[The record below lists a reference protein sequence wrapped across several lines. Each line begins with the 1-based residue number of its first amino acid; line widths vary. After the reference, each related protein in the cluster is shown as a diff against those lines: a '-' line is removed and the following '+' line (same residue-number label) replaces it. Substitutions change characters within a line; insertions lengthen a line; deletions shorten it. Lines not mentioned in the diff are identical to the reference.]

1 MPESYKP
8 IFPGNA
14 VQHIHSYGLPNP
26 DFTTNSR
33 VSGDPRDR
41 NHQALVSIP
50 GWFAVRKVG
59 YSLITGAGATSF
71 DITVPSP
78 DTRPSDKPRADILG
92 LHIPTGAALFRLGF
106 RVCRRDRQPGA
117 YTSGPSIDDSPS
129 ALSGITG
136 TNTDM
141 LVLANAA
148 IAALATG
155 TITATTARTSSNTGS
170 STDPALRVVTGGQ
183 LSVGEQRFQAAFGA
197 PVVLTSDLTLRLF
210 SVAAAGNAAGSAM
223 GSNVT
228 GGCYVISEVDY
239 LVPEPIA
246 GLDCVHLPGA
256 RYAGF
261 GS

>member
-26 DFTTNSR
+26 DFITNNR
-33 VSGDPRDR
+33 ASGDPRDR

-50 GWFAVRKVG
+50 GWYAVRKVG

-71 DITVPSP
+71 GITVPSP
-78 DTRPSDKPRADILG
+78 DTRQSDKPRADING

-106 RVCRRDRQPGA
+106 RVLDRNRQPGA
-117 YTSGPSIDDSPS
+117 NTSGPSISDNAPVV
-129 ALSGITG
+129 SGLTG
-136 TNTDM
+136 TNGDM
-141 LVLANAA
+141 LVLAHAP
-148 IAALATG
+148 IAALAVG

-170 STDPALRVVTGGQ
+170 STDPAVRVVTGGQ
-183 LSVGEQRFQAAFGA
+183 VSVGTQSFQAAFGS
-197 PVVLTSDLTLRLF
+197 PVILTADLTLSLY
-210 SVAAAGNAAGSAM
+210 SVAAAGNAAGSAI
-223 GSNVT
+223 GSNLSS
-228 GGCYVISEVDY
+228 GCYVISEVDY

-246 GLDCVHLPGA
+246 GLDAVHLPGA